1 MEMFVWNRFID
12 VTSFHPLQESQR
24 LFSMKSPWGQ
34 SADILTLSIFDL
46 IILNYYKILFC
57 HLSLVA
63 GLIKKLSFL
72 CRLLQNKI
80 PSHWT
85 ELNSIHKCVL
95 IYEHIC
101 RKLVS
106 SLLNDIIIF
115 LFCFY
120 LIESKVSN
128 INKHH
133 YCFGSESKWVTLKL
147 FMMNFVDSPS
157 PLTTIWTVVD
167 VIN

>member
-1 MEMFVWNRFID
+1 MGRFVWRGGERSGRGGPGLWWSQWLRPPFVASTPMNKIDFKIMKHVVRWMEMFSWNRFID

-34 SADILTLSIFDL
+34 SADILTLSIFDI

-80 PSHWT
+80 PTHWT

-106 SLLNDIIIF
+106 SLLNDIMIF
-115 LFCFY
+115 LFCF
-120 LIESKVSN
+120 
-128 INKHH
+128 
-133 YCFGSESKWVTLKL
+133 
-147 FMMNFVDSPS
+147 
-157 PLTTIWTVVD
+157 
-167 VIN
+167 